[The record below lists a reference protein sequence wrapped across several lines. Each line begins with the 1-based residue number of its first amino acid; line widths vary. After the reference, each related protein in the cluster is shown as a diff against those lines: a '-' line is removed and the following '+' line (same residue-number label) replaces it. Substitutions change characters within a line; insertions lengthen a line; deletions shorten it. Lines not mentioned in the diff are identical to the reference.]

1 MILPLLRERLIFG
14 TGRLAGGAYA
24 SRSKAL
30 IAACQAAGIVR
41 FDTAPSYGMGAA
53 EELLGSAVG
62 AGSIIHTKVG
72 SSRPAW
78 SSLRGWA
85 KYLRNSVHNRAT
97 VERVNIA
104 PLRYQEPDHAMD
116 FSPAAIVRSLNRS
129 RRLLRRDRLD
139 LVLLHEAEPWQLPD
153 DSLSL
158 LAAEQKTGRIGQLG
172 FAHSG
177 PMLREN
183 PGWLAQTVPWPEA
196 LLGRG
201 DGCIY
206 HSILR
211 AASSG
216 DAIFSAELE
225 QTKMSLGLAEA
236 GAAGRYLSA
245 LVWLHQRQPNAG
257 LVFATSAASRLGQF
271 LALLDRIAPRP

>member
-104 PLRYQEPDHAMD
+104 PLRFQEPDHAMD

-139 LVLLHEAEPWQLPD
+139 LVLLHEAEPWQLLMTAFPCLRP
-153 DSLSL
+153 SRKLEESANWGL
-158 LAAEQKTGRIGQLG
+158 PILARCCARTPVGWRKLCLGPRRCWGAEMVVSTIQFFGQPAAAMQSFLRNWNRPRCRL
-172 FAHSG
+172 ALPRRG
-177 PMLREN
+177 P
-183 PGWLAQTVPWPEA
+183 
-196 LLGRG
+196 
-201 DGCIY
+201 
-206 HSILR
+206 R
-211 AASSG
+211 AA
-216 DAIFSAELE
+216 I
-225 QTKMSLGLAEA
+225 
-236 GAAGRYLSA
+236 
-245 LVWLHQRQPNAG
+245 
-257 LVFATSAASRLGQF
+257 
-271 LALLDRIAPRP
+271 